1 MEINQIDDSFGFG
14 PVTRTPPSSFATTV
28 FDPQRDLPSLSSMP
42 SPEWTQ
48 ALETVAPGMT
58 NVIQSQT
65 TRGETW
71 AETWQRIMP
80 AIAATV
86 QQREILKIQ
95 LERAK
100 QGLPPLDNSQFGAQ
114 VSVGLDTQTRNMLLV
129 GGVAL
134 IGLLA
139 WRMFKRG

>member
-1 MEINQIDDSFGFG
+1 MEINEIADIFG
-14 PVTRTPPSSFATTV
+14 PVTRTPPTAGPTTV
-28 FDPQRDLPSLSSMP
+28 FDPRRDFPGYSTAP
-42 SPEWTQ
+42 SPEWSR
-48 ALETVAPGMT
+48 ALESVAPGMT
-58 NVIQSQT
+58 NLLQSQSAI
-65 TRGETW
+65 GETW
-71 AETWQRIMP
+71 EQTWQRVMP

-95 LERAK
+95 LERAR

-114 VSVGLDTQTRNMLLV
+114 VSVGLDTQTRNILIV
-129 GGVAL
+129 GGAAL

>member
-1 MEINQIDDSFGFG
+1 MEINEIADAFG
-14 PVTRTPPSSFATTV
+14 PVTRTPPTSGPTFV
-28 FDPQRDLPSLSSMP
+28 FNPQRDFSGYTTAPSL
-42 SPEWTQ
+42 EWSR
-48 ALETVAPGMT
+48 ALESVAPGMT
-58 NVIQSQT
+58 NLLQSQST
-65 TRGETW
+65 AGETW
-71 AETWQRIMP
+71 EQTWQRVMP

-95 LERAK
+95 LERAR

-114 VSVGLDTQTRNMLLV
+114 VSVGLDTQTRNILIA
-129 GGVAL
+129 GGAAL